1 MFVYFALLFFFKQK
15 TAYEMR
21 ISDSSSDVCS
31 SDLAGGQRIAG
42 IIGPPT
48 LPVMVAHSPRS
59 RRDMARLFA
68 SPLSRPKIEA
78 QYLMDARPSASL
90 VASLRSQPAH
100 RR

>member
-1 MFVYFALLFFFKQK
+1 MGGGSLCRDQCASHYDPARLPPG
-15 TAYEMR
+15 
-21 ISDSSSDVCS
+21 S
-31 SDLAGGQRIAG
+31 AGGQRIAG

-68 SPLSRPKIEA
+68 SPQSRPKIEA
-78 QYLMDARPSASL
+78 QFLMDARPSASL